1 MKSSNIP
8 KINLAETKQ
17 TCYEILKSQETLFM
31 QYRNLLTPAQWE
43 LLKAIAKEKQVAQ
56 PTGGKFTTKY
66 GLTASNVQ
74 RTLPVLLEKEMLL
87 ALPTATETTYRVYN
101 CFMGNWL
108 AEL

>member
-1 MKSSNIP
+1 MMFI
-8 KINLAETKQ
+8 
-17 TCYEILKSQETLFM
+17 

-74 RTLPVLLEKEMLL
+74 RTLPVLVEKEMLL
-87 ALPTATETTYRVYN
+87 ALPSVTETTYRVYN
-101 CFMGNWL
+101 CFMGHWL